1 MSKTT
6 PLGTRIISMEEIDAV
21 YAKAR
26 VERSNAI
33 RQLIAAPIARGVKS
47 VWNALTGR
55 LDHSE
60 KTNCHR
66 PGLTSLHPT
75 AGQLSQ

>member
-47 VWNALTGR
+47 VWHALTGR
-55 LDHSE
+55 LDHPE
-60 KTNCHR
+60 K
-66 PGLTSLHPT
+66 PT
-75 AGQLSQ
+75 ATGRA